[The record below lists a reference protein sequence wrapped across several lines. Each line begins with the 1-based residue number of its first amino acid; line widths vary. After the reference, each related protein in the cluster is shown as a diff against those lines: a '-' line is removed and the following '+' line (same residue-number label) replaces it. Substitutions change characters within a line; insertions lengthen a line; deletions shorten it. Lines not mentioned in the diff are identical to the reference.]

1 MKLNIRY
8 LGCAIYFFFSME
20 LYAGHVCWYNSNPS
34 QSVLLDLSKS
44 TAGGRLEAKSSLS
57 NNARYPTSG
66 LTTGCGH
73 NGWNV
78 WHSFSMTNEDIILK
92 DNQIGN
98 YGTMKIKVHSNADVG
113 ELYLTQ
119 ANNSGAN
126 SIYTGSF
133 YSFRPNCSLYGTD
146 PLQITVELYINRIP
160 INPIQLPVGNL
171 YAVGVNAQ
179 SDAEARSAGL
189 SCDAYKNTYQLIGT
203 GQPLWTCKP
212 DVSQMLVDFGEISL
226 DKPVKSVN
234 RTINIDCSGVAYNMI
249 SLEMK
254 PSGISQ
260 ASDNGLSSNIRGV
273 YVLIGGDMNYDTIT
287 KTWKASLPYHS
298 RGVSTASATLS
309 FTPNIVS
316 TNETGSMN
324 ASSVL
329 TINVN

>member
-1 MKLNIRY
+1 MKRYIRY
-8 LGCAIYFFFSME
+8 LGCAILFFFSME
-20 LYAGHVCWYNSNPS
+20 LHADYACWYNSTPP
-34 QSVLLDLSKS
+34 QSIILDLSKS
-44 TAGGRLEAKSSLS
+44 TAGGLLEAKSSLI

-78 WHSFSMTNEDIILK
+78 WHSFSMTNEEIILK
-92 DNQIGN
+92 DDQVGN
-98 YGTMKIKVHSNADVG
+98 YGTMKIKVHSNTDVG
-113 ELYLTQ
+113 DLYLTQ
-119 ANNSGAN
+119 ANMSGAN

-133 YSFRPNCSLYGTD
+133 YSRRPNCTFYGTD
-146 PLQITVELYINRIP
+146 TLQITVELYINRIP
-160 INPIQLPVGNL
+160 INPIQLPVGNI

-203 GQPLWTCKP
+203 GQPLWACKP
-212 DVSQMLVDFGEISL
+212 DVSEILVDFGEISL
-226 DKPVKSVN
+226 GKPVRSVN
-234 RTINIDCSGVAYNMI
+234 RTVNIECSGVAYNMV

-254 PSGISQ
+254 PSGVSQ
-260 ASDNGLSSNIRGV
+260 ASDKGLSSNINGV

-287 KTWKASLPYHS
+287 KTWKASLPY

-309 FTPNIVS
+309 FTPNIIS
-316 TNETGSMN
+316 ANETGSMN

-329 TINVN
+329 TISVN